1 MVRQISNANI
11 LDRIEERFGSQLQEL
26 TVDDKASLLICLVD
40 TAINP
45 QQVFI
50 QPNFYS
56 SQNGGEAWG
65 LAEQLSPQEQ
75 LKLAVAICNQLVSGG
90 LS

>member
-75 LKLAVAICNQLVSGG
+75 LKLAVVICNQLVSGG